1 MLWVMSSSNV
11 PFVFYSWYQKRI
23 SDYISRLL
31 CYVLSQ
37 RGVGNWTDFFFIKKT
52 SWIREDKCT
61 ASSLCTC
68 TMLEWSA
75 ASWVILK
82 PPTKS
87 YVVICLVKF
96 LSWYEVKRS
105 LAATCAGKNV
115 LYFDAWLSDLT
126 FENLWQSA
134 VNHALCLLFIN
145 SEINLTNRQTLNKNS
160 ETWKFFFGSSAQTF
174 KLTKVL
180 EKKFFFFCVRQM
192 LCSVSD
198 SNFFPSAALS
208 LHRCRRVAQRASL
221 FHLLSIW
228 CGKKGLVFSYM
239 GKNKVACTQI

>member
-37 RGVGNWTDFFFIKKT
+37 RGVGNWTDFFFHK
-52 SWIREDKCT
+52 ENVLDKGGQMH
-61 ASSLCTC
+61 SKFIMYLY

-180 EKKFFFFCVRQM
+180 EKNSSSFVSGRCFALCLIQFFFSECCFVIAQM
-192 LCSVSD
+192 S
-198 SNFFPSAALS
+198 
-208 LHRCRRVAQRASL
+208 
-221 FHLLSIW
+221 
-228 CGKKGLVFSYM
+228 
-239 GKNKVACTQI
+239 

>member
-1 MLWVMSSSNV
+1 MSY
-11 PFVFYSWYQKRI
+11 VFQQCSICFLFMI
-23 SDYISRLL
+23 SKKNFRLYFKASL

-52 SWIREDKCT
+52 SWIVREDKCT

-180 EKKFFFFCVRQM
+180 EKNSSSFVSGRCFACCVWFKFFFSECCFVIAQM
-192 LCSVSD
+192 S
-198 SNFFPSAALS
+198 
-208 LHRCRRVAQRASL
+208 
-221 FHLLSIW
+221 
-228 CGKKGLVFSYM
+228 
-239 GKNKVACTQI
+239 

>member
-1 MLWVMSSSNV
+1 MSY
-11 PFVFYSWYQKRI
+11 VFQQCSICFLFMI
-23 SDYISRLL
+23 SKKNFRLYFKASL

-37 RGVGNWTDFFFIKKT
+37 RGVGNWTDFFFHK
-52 SWIREDKCT
+52 ENVLDKGGQMH
-61 ASSLCTC
+61 SKFIMYLYHV
-68 TMLEWSA
+68 EWSA

-180 EKKFFFFCVRQM
+180 EKNSSSFVSGRCFALCLIQIFFFRVL
-192 LCSVSD
+192 LC
-198 SNFFPSAALS
+198 
-208 LHRCRRVAQRASL
+208 H
-221 FHLLSIW
+221 
-228 CGKKGLVFSYM
+228 
-239 GKNKVACTQI
+239 CTDVVE

>member
-1 MLWVMSSSNV
+1 MSY
-11 PFVFYSWYQKRI
+11 VFQQCSICFLFMI
-23 SDYISRLL
+23 SKKNFRLYFKASL

-180 EKKFFFFCVRQM
+180 EKNSSSFVSGRCFALCLIQIFFRVL
-192 LCSVSD
+192 LC
-198 SNFFPSAALS
+198 
-208 LHRCRRVAQRASL
+208 H
-221 FHLLSIW
+221 
-228 CGKKGLVFSYM
+228 
-239 GKNKVACTQI
+239 CTDVVE